1 MATEN
6 KTVILKID
14 LDTSSL
20 KKRATEAQNELVK
33 LKAQQTL
40 LKTENKQGTV
50 EYAKLQE
57 QIKIY
62 TKQLK
67 DNAGALAINENLA
80 KKENL
85 TINETA
91 QARKAL
97 SVAYN
102 QLTQDQRENTE
113 EGRKIVAQYAEMN
126 DSINQQALSV
136 NDGRHNVGQ
145 YEKSLA
151 GLKQELKDLQN
162 VMATT
167 DANAQ
172 EYVEA
177 SARAGELRDKL
188 KEVKENTNAMA
199 GGTGF
204 EKMSNTLGMM
214 GDDLMNLDF
223 EGVAEKAGALQEVSS
238 KMTFKEVIAGAKSMG
253 TAMVSL
259 GKTILANPLFL
270 MVAVI
275 ASVVGALVWFSQSEE
290 TAEAETEKLNASID
304 RQNALFDLQAE
315 KVRENGRYKLELA
328 KAQGKST
335 KEIQKIE
342 VENLKNEEKLRRESL
357 ALNKKNLQ
365 EKKKLYMLS
374 LEEGNEENA
383 KKLHEEIIQDK
394 KAIQTLKL
402 GRSKYYHDLEIM
414 NVNNA
419 KALKEER
426 EKEIEKQKEEQKAIE
441 EKAKENAQKYKERK
455 DAELQ
460 LAKDIARKIREEVNE
475 NTQLT
480 IDTERNAT
488 ERAYNYKKEIA
499 QLTISDANELSK
511 ALIEIERERRN
522 ENLAIDEKERDK
534 QLTLI
539 KQSAQDEIAEL
550 KGSKEKIAEQTKL
563 INANTQL
570 QIEAVNNEFANK
582 QKQAEIELLR
592 ETKAIEENK
601 IQIAKET
608 EAEKMRLL
616 EASVI
621 EAKALGQESLTA
633 ELAIAKEKNRLIQ
646 EDEKKTAGEK
656 LIAQK
661 QYEADVI
668 AINKESTDKQLAQ
681 EKELADKRKELQDQ
695 VVTASQ
701 QLVSDLFS
709 FQKQS
714 IQSDLEATTTANNEK
729 LTSLQ
734 EQFDSGLISSQDYE
748 AKKLALEQKG
758 RDEERKIKIKQFE
771 ADKNAQLIQATIAT
785 AVAVAKAL
793 PNPITAT
800 LAGILGASQIALIA
814 SQPTPAFAS
823 GGKVLSG
830 KRIGNS
836 DGRRITRSNGDNLLA
851 TVKAGEVIL
860 NERQQRALGG
870 DRTFARIGVPGFAS
884 GGITSTVSS
893 NEVNAQI
900 DSQNAI
906 IRAVASMPSP
916 VVLVQDINDGQS
928 QYSRV
933 VDSASF

>member
-20 KKRATEAQNELVK
+20 KKRATEAQNELTK
-33 LKAQQTL
+33 LKTQQAL
-40 LKTENKQGTV
+40 LKLENKQGTV
-50 EYAKLQE
+50 EYAKIQE

-67 DNAGALAINENLA
+67 DNAGALAINEQLA

-85 TINETA
+85 TINESL

-102 QLTQDQRENTE
+102 NLTQYQRENTE
-113 EGRKIVAQYAEMN
+113 GGKRIVSQYAEMN
-126 DSINQQALSV
+126 DAINQQALSV

-145 YEKSLA
+145 YEKSLK
-151 GLKQELKDLQN
+151 GLKDELRDLQN

-167 DANAQ
+167 DANTE
-172 EYVEA
+172 EYVQA
-177 SARAGELRDKL
+177 SERAGELRDKL

-223 EGVAEKAGALQEVSS
+223 EGVAEKAGALQEISS
-238 KMTFKEVIAGAKSMG
+238 KMTFKEIISGAKSMG
-253 TAMVSL
+253 SALVSL

-275 ASVVGALVWFSQSEE
+275 GAVVGALMWFAESSE

-304 RQNALFDLQAE
+304 RQNALFDIQTQR
-315 KVRENGRYKLELA
+315 VRENGRYKLELA

-335 KEIQKIE
+335 KEIQDIE
-342 VENLKNEEKLRRESL
+342 VENLKKEEAIRRMSL
-357 ALNKKNLQ
+357 KRQQENLK
-365 EKKKLYMLS
+365 EKQRLYKLS
-374 LEEGNEENA
+374 LEEGNEDNA
-383 KKLHEEIIQDK
+383 RKLKDEITQDK
-394 KAIQTLKL
+394 KAINQLKL
-402 GRSKYYHDLEIM
+402 GREKYYHDLHIM
-414 NVNNA
+414 TVNNA
-419 KALKEER
+419 NTLKEER
-426 EKEIEKQKEEQKAIE
+426 QKEIEKQQEEQKAIE
-441 EKAKENAQKYKERK
+441 DKAKENYQKYKERK
-455 DAELQ
+455 QAELQ
-460 LAKDIARKIREEVNE
+460 LAKEIAQKIREEINE

-480 IDTERNAT
+480 IDAERNAT
-488 ERAYNYKKEIA
+488 ESVYNYKKEIA

-511 ALIEIERERRN
+511 ALIEIERERRA
-522 ENLAIDEKERDK
+522 ETLATDEKERDN
-534 QLTLI
+534 QLKLI
-539 KQSAQDEIAEL
+539 QQSAQDEIAEL

-582 QKQAEIELLR
+582 KKQAEIELLR
-592 ETKAIEENK
+592 EAKSIEENK
-601 IQIAKET
+601 IQIAKES
-608 EAEKMRLL
+608 EAEKLRIL

-621 EAKALGQESLTA
+621 EAKALGQDSLKD
-633 ELAIAKEKNRLIQ
+633 ELELAKEKNRLIQ

-661 QYEADVI
+661 QYEAEVV
-668 AINKESTDKQLAQ
+668 ALNKESVDKQLAQ
-681 EKELADKRKELQDQ
+681 EKELADKRKEIQDQ

-701 QLVSDLFS
+701 QLISDMFA
-709 FQKQS
+709 FQQQS
-714 IQSDLEATTTANNEK
+714 IQEDLEATTTANNEK

-734 EQFDSGLISSQDYE
+734 NQFDAGLISSQDYE

-771 ADKNAQLIQATIAT
+771 ADKNAQIIQATIAT

-793 PNPITAT
+793 PNPITAA
-800 LAGILGASQIALIA
+800 LAGFLGATQIALIA
-814 SQPTPAFAS
+814 SQPTPAFAD

-830 KRIGNS
+830 KKIGYS

-870 DRTFARIGVPGFAS
+870 ASTFARIGVPGFAS

-906 IRAVASMPSP
+906 IRAVANLPSP
-916 VVLVQDINDGQS
+916 VVMVQDINDGQS
-928 QYSRV
+928 QYARV